1 MKHRG
6 WTLKQS
12 ADYVLKKQL
21 NKGDGGVI
29 AIDRFGKIEW
39 VFTSPGMF
47 RAAADSEG
55 RYDVLIRDE
64 EPGTSRD
71 H

>member
-1 MKHRG
+1 MRHRR

-12 ADYVLKKQL
+12 ADYVLKQRL

-29 AIDRFGKIEW
+29 AIDRDGNIEW

-47 RAAADSEG
+47 RAAADSAG
-55 RYDVLIRDE
+55 RFDVRIRDE
-64 EPGTSRD
+64 K
-71 H
+71 